1 MPATP
6 YRPPRWLPGAHLQTI
21 WPATLSPCPSIG
33 WRRERWDTPDG
44 DFVDVDFA
52 AADAADA
59 DGDVDAADAEVA
71 QARCGEPRVGA
82 RAPTL
87 VLFHGLEGG
96 SRSHYARAFA
106 GVARRRG
113 WRIAVP
119 HFRGCSG
126 ELNRAPRAYH
136 SGDSAEIDWIL
147 RRFARSA
154 TGGEPVV
161 AVGVSLGGNA
171 LLKWLGEQR
180 EAARIVG
187 AAATVSAPHD
197 LHASAVALSSGFN
210 LVYMR
215 HFLKSLKRKSDA
227 KLAQYPGLFDRR
239 RMLRSRDFFDFDDA
253 VTAPMHGFASCFDY
267 WERSSCRRFLA
278 GIRVP
283 TLVLNARN
291 DPFVPARALAARDE
305 ASDRVTLDYPAEGG
319 HVGFPQGLPPGRLD
333 WLPERTIDWLAG
345 VLADG

>member
-1 MPATP
+1 MPAIP
-6 YRPPRWLPGAHLQTI
+6 YRPPRWLPGPHLQTI

-33 WRRERWDTPDG
+33 WQRERWDAPDG

-52 AADAADA
+52 DGDADADAAR
-59 DGDVDAADAEVA
+59 VDAA
-71 QARCGEPRVGA
+71 QARDDGPRDGV
-82 RAPTL
+82 RVPML
-87 VLFHGLEGG
+87 VLFHGLEGS

-106 GVARRRG
+106 AAARRRG

-136 SGDSAEIDWIL
+136 SGDSAEVDWIL
-147 RRFARSA
+147 RRFARGA
-154 TGGEPVV
+154 AGRGPLV
-161 AVGVSLGGNA
+161 AVGASLGGNA

-180 EAARIVG
+180 ESAHVVR
-187 AAATVSAPHD
+187 AAAAISAPHD
-197 LHASAVALSSGFN
+197 LHASAVALSRGFN

-215 HFLKSLKRKSDA
+215 HFLNSLKRKSDA

-283 TLVLNARN
+283 TLVINARN
-291 DPFVPARALAARDE
+291 DPFLPARALAARDE
-305 ASDRVTLDYPAEGG
+305 ASDQVTLDYPAEGG
-319 HVGFPQGLPPGRLD
+319 HVGFPQGLPPGHLD
-333 WLPERTIDWLAG
+333 WLPERTMDWLAG

>member
-1 MPATP
+1 MPAIP
-6 YRPPRWLPGAHLQTI
+6 YCPPRWLPGPHLQTI

-52 AADAADA
+52 DADADADAADV
-59 DGDVDAADAEVA
+59 GVDAADANVA
-71 QARCGEPRVGA
+71 GARGGA

-106 GVARRRG
+106 GAARRRG
-113 WRIAVP
+113 WHIAVP

-147 RRFARSA
+147 RRFARGA
-154 TGGEPVV
+154 TGGEPLV

-180 EAARIVG
+180 EAARIVR
-187 AAATVSAPHD
+187 AAAAISAPHD
-197 LHASAVALSSGFN
+197 LHASAVALSRGFN
-210 LVYMR
+210 RVYVR
-215 HFLKSLKRKSDA
+215 HFLKTLKRKSDA
-227 KLAQYPGLFDRR
+227 KLAQYPGLFDRQ

-278 GIRVP
+278 DIRVP

-291 DPFVPARALAARDE
+291 DPFLPARALAARDE
-305 ASDRVTLDYPAEGG
+305 ASDLVTLDYPAQGG

-333 WLPERTIDWLAG
+333 WLPARTTDWLTEA
-345 VLADG
+345 LADG